1 MPTVLVAGAAVQ
13 DFIYRFDAAPARG
26 TKGRAKDFASIGG
39 GSGANAGV
47 AIVRLGGKAQVLA
60 PLGDDLMG
68 EMITRGL
75 EKEGVDTSKMLRIP
89 GRESPVCSAIV
100 DGDGERTI
108 LTWHPPH
115 VAPPEIEDP
124 DKLVADVDAVLT
136 DDRYPTIAIPLLEAA
151 KRKGIPGVLDGDRA
165 EGDAPQMLQAAS
177 HVVFGTPGLRGTSGI
192 SDPIKG
198 LKAMNGVTDAFLA
211 VTLGSGG
218 VLWLDG
224 DVVRRMQSFPVH
236 AVDTL
241 GAGDVFHGSFTL
253 ALAEGKSEPEALRWA
268 SAVSAIKCSRFGGRA
283 GVPNR
288 DEVTGFLI
296 GQPLDPSMGY
306 GTIPAQ

>member
-26 TKGRAKDFASIGG
+26 TKGRAKDFTSIGG
-39 GSGANAGV
+39 GSGANAAV
-47 AIVRLGGKAQVLA
+47 AVVRLGGKGQVLA

-68 EMITRGL
+68 EMIVRGL
-75 EKEGVDTSKMLRIP
+75 NAEGVDTSKILRIP

-115 VAPPEIEDP
+115 VAPPEID
-124 DKLVADVDAVLT
+124 DAAALVADVDAVLT
-136 DDRYPTIAIPLLEAA
+136 DDRYPSIAVPLLEAA
-151 KRKGIPGVLDGDRA
+151 KARGIPGVLDGDRA
-165 EGDAPQMLQAAS
+165 EGDAPQMIRAAS

-192 SDPIKG
+192 SDPTKG
-198 LKAMNGVTDAFLA
+198 LLAMRKVTDAFIS

-224 DVVRRMQSFPVH
+224 DRVRRLQSFPVH

-241 GAGDVFHGSFTL
+241 GAGDTFHGAFTL
-253 ALAEGKSEPEALRWA
+253 ALAEKMPEPEALRFA
-268 SAVSAIKCSRFGGRA
+268 SAVAAIKCSRFGGRA
-283 GVPNR
+283 GVPTR
-288 DEVTGFLI
+288 AEVEEFLAAH
-296 GQPLDPSMGY
+296 
-306 GTIPAQ
+306 PA

>member
-26 TKGRAKDFASIGG
+26 TKGRAKDFTSIGG
-39 GSGANAGV
+39 GSGANAAV
-47 AIVRLGGKAQVLA
+47 AVVRLGGKGQVLA
-60 PLGDDLMG
+60 PLGDDLIG
-68 EMITRGL
+68 EMIIRGL
-75 EKEGVDTSKMLRIP
+75 HAEGVDTTKMLRIP

-115 VAPPEIEDP
+115 VAPPEITDP
-124 DKLVADVDAVLT
+124 DALVADVDAVMT
-136 DDRYPTIAIPLLEAA
+136 DDRYPSIAVPLLEAA
-151 KRKGIPGVLDGDRA
+151 KRRGIPGVLDGDRA

-192 SDPIKG
+192 SDPTKG
-198 LKAMNGVTDAFLA
+198 LLAIRKMTDAFLA

-218 VLWLDG
+218 VLWLEG
-224 DVVRRMQSFPVH
+224 DRVHRLQSFPVH

-241 GAGDVFHGSFTL
+241 GAGDTFHGSFAL
-253 ALAEGKSEPEALRWA
+253 GLAEKMSEPEALRFA
-268 SAVSAIKCSRFGGRA
+268 SAVAAIKCSRFGGRA
-283 GVPNR
+283 GVPTR
-288 DEVTGFLI
+288 DEVEEFLAAH
-296 GQPLDPSMGY
+296 
-306 GTIPAQ
+306 PA

>member
-26 TKGRAKDFASIGG
+26 TKGRAKDFTSIGG
-39 GSGANAGV
+39 GSGANAAV
-47 AIVRLGGKAQVLA
+47 AVVRLGGKGQVLA

-68 EMITRGL
+68 EMIVRGL
-75 EKEGVDTSKMLRIP
+75 NAEGVDTSKILRIP

-115 VAPPEIEDP
+115 VAPPEIDDP
-124 DKLVADVDAVLT
+124 AALVADVDAVLT
-136 DDRYPTIAIPLLEAA
+136 DDRYPSIAVPLLEAA
-151 KRKGIPGVLDGDRA
+151 KARGIPGVLDGDRA
-165 EGDAPQMLQAAS
+165 EGDAPQMIRAAS

-192 SDPIKG
+192 SDPTKG
-198 LKAMNGVTDAFLA
+198 LLAMRKVTDAFIS

-224 DVVRRMQSFPVH
+224 DRVRRLQSFPVH

-241 GAGDVFHGSFTL
+241 GAGDTFHGAFTL
-253 ALAEGKSEPEALRWA
+253 ALAEKMPEPEALRFA
-268 SAVSAIKCSRFGGRA
+268 SAVAAIKCSRFGGRA
-283 GVPNR
+283 GVPTR
-288 DEVTGFLI
+288 AEVEEFLAAH
-296 GQPLDPSMGY
+296 
-306 GTIPAQ
+306 PA